1 MLKLMIVDDE
11 QVERDGLQ
19 AIVQSS
25 IPGLTIEQARN
36 GSAAVEQALT
46 FKPDLVL
53 MDIKMPGISGLEAIE
68 LMRQSNPLTKFI
80 MVTAYETFDY
90 ARQAIKLGVRDYLLK
105 PSKASE
111 IVAVVRKVIDELK
124 SERELSESIEQE
136 RQTLHRMMPLIESD
150 VVMGLLYDHVHE
162 IHIEEMLAMLGGDIT
177 KEAFV
182 MLIVLGEGQ
191 TEAAYAALKA
201 KIRQLGCGWVGAMV
215 GRQVPIIV
223 FLQVGTTYRAQAAS
237 LVQQLLT
244 TQQRIIGTGG
254 FIGVGSPYPSLYDI
268 RHSFREALLA
278 TADVS
283 LPSRYMLYIDM
294 NMEVREPQRKH
305 QHLHREEKELIE
317 WIRLGQWE
325 ELRSSLNALIDAG
338 ERRAMPLVQCSQSL
352 LEFMWIV
359 YRTAIELGAD
369 AERPLF
375 SFQAGHYYQLRTEAN
390 CMLDSLI
397 ESLITHRGKLEPD
410 MIGQIK
416 QYITQHLKEEI
427 SLESIAQ
434 RVQMS
439 PYYISKMFK
448 DQLGINYI
456 DFLTECRIDKAK
468 KLMLDPQLS
477 MKEITFEVGY
487 NDPNY
492 FSKVFKKVCG
502 CSPSEYRKM
511 VFR

>member
-1 MLKLMIVDDE
+1 MIVDDE

-19 AIVQSS
+19 AIVQSG
-25 IPGLTIEQARN
+25 IQGLAVEQARN
-36 GSAAVEQALT
+36 GSAAVEQALA

-68 LMRQSNPLTKFI
+68 LMKRTNPSTKFI
-80 MVTAYETFDY
+80 MVTAYEMFDY
-90 ARQAIKLGVRDYLLK
+90 ARQALKLGVSDYLLK

-111 IVAVVRKVIDELK
+111 IVAVVRKVIEELQT
-124 SERELSESIEQE
+124 ERELSESIRQE
-136 RQTLHRMMPLIESD
+136 RQTLHRVMPLIESD
-150 VVMGLLYDHVHE
+150 VVTGLLYDHVQE
-162 IHIEEMLAMLGGDIT
+162 IHIEEMLAMLGGDTT

-182 MLIVLGEGQ
+182 MLVTLGACQ
-191 TEAAYAALKA
+191 PEAAYAAVKA
-201 KIRQLGCGWVGAMV
+201 KVRRLGCGWVGALT
-215 GRQVPIIV
+215 GRQVPIVV
-223 FLQVGTTYRAQAAS
+223 FRQLGLTFRAQAAS

-244 TQQRIIGTGG
+244 TQRRMIGADS

-278 TADVS
+278 TADVT
-283 LPSRYMLYIDM
+283 LPSRHLLYIDM
-294 NMEVREPQRKH
+294 DARQPQRLN
-305 QHLHREEKELIE
+305 QDLRRDEKDIVE
-317 WIRLGQWE
+317 WSRLGQWE
-325 ELRSSLNALIDAG
+325 ELRASLNALIDAG
-338 ERRAMPLVQCSQSL
+338 ERCGSSLVQCGQSL
-352 LEFMWIV
+352 LELLWIV

-369 AERPLF
+369 AERPMF
-375 SFQAGHYYQLRTEAN
+375 SFQAGHYYQLRAEAN
-390 CMLDSLI
+390 CVLDGLIRSLVA
-397 ESLITHRGKLEPD
+397 HRGKLEPD

-416 QYITQHLKEEI
+416 QYIIEHVKEEI
-427 SLESIAQ
+427 SLETIAQ
-434 RVQMS
+434 RVQLS

-448 DQLGINYI
+448 EQLGVNYI

-468 KLMLDPQLS
+468 SLMLDPQLS